1 MDADCQQLLAAGAD
15 HVERTVLDTQ
25 RTLALVGL
33 AHGHPARE
41 SPPAAAPEVV
51 PWAAP
56 LERAQ
61 GAQPAS

>member
-1 MDADCQQLLAAGAD
+1 
-15 HVERTVLDTQ
+15 VLDTQ

-41 SPPAAAPEVV
+41 SPPAPAPEVV